1 MKTFKAPRKALSG
14 LSAETVASL
23 VTAAADFALILDRRG
38 VIRDIAIASEDLAGE
53 IGDQWLGRPLLEI
66 VTVDS
71 RSKVTRLL
79 EAAVDSAQPGA
90 GRQINHP
97 LSGGRTLPVQYHV
110 QPLDEEGRMLALGRD
125 LRALAEMQQQ
135 LVAVEQSL
143 ERDYSRLR
151 SAETRYRLLLQSTTE
166 AFVVVD
172 IMTQKITE
180 MNAAAADVF
189 RLDAGKAVGR
199 LLPDLWD
206 ESTGRAVNE
215 WLLGLQTTGR
225 ARELR
230 LKLSAGKSSARRDC
244 RLYGALFRQE
254 SASSALIR
262 IQFAESARTT
272 ASSSEVFKEN
282 DVKDLFGQL
291 PDALVVLNSSGE
303 ISFVNR
309 SFLELAEL
317 GSEEQAR
324 GESLDRW
331 LGRPGV
337 DLGVLLAN
345 LRQHGVVRSFATT
358 LRGELGASTEIEISA
373 AQLGEGAKAHLGVS
387 IRNVERRRV
396 GDTRAGRQLP
406 RSVEQ
411 LTELVGRVSLKEL
424 VRETTD
430 VIERLCIEAAL
441 ELTQD
446 NRASAAEMLGLS
458 RQSLYV
464 KLRRYGLGELDA
476 S

>member
-1 MKTFKAPRKALSG
+1 VKSFKAPRKALTG
-14 LSAETVASL
+14 LSAETVAG
-23 VTAAADFALILDRRG
+23 VVAAAADIALVLDRRG
-38 VIRDIAIASEDLAGE
+38 IVRDLAISSEDLAAEVGE
-53 IGDQWLGRPLLEI
+53 EWMGRPLLDL
-66 VTVDS
+66 VTQDS
-71 RSKVTRLL
+71 RSKVDRLL
-79 EAAVDSAQPGA
+79 EAATDSTKFGA

-97 LSGGRTLPVQYHV
+97 LSGGRTLPVQYHIH
-110 QPLDEEGRMLALGRD
+110 PLGEEGRMLALGRD
-125 LRALAEMQQQ
+125 LRSLAEMQQQ

-166 AFVVVD
+166 PFVVVD
-172 IMTQKITE
+172 MTSQRITE
-180 MNAAAADVF
+180 INSAAADLF
-189 RLDAGKAVGR
+189 RLDAGKAIGKS
-199 LLPDLWD
+199 LPDLWD
-206 ESTGRAVNE
+206 EGSARAVNE

-230 LKLSAGKSSARRDC
+230 AKLAGSRPAARRDC

-262 IQFAESARTT
+262 IQLADATRGSGPSAE
-272 ASSSEVFKEN
+272 VVKEN
-282 DVKDLFGQL
+282 EVKELFAQL
-291 PDALVVLNSSGE
+291 PDALVVLNAAGD

-309 SFLELAEL
+309 SFLELVEL

-337 DLGVLLAN
+337 DLGVLLSN
-345 LRQHGVVRSFATT
+345 LRQHGVVRAFATT
-358 LRGELGASTEIEISA
+358 LRGELGAATEVEISA
-373 AQLGEGAKAHLGVS
+373 AQLGEGAKTHVGVS

-396 GDTRAGRQLP
+396 GDSRAGRQLP

-464 KLRRYGLGELDA
+464 KLRRYGLGELDGP
-476 S
+476 

>member
-1 MKTFKAPRKALSG
+1 VKSFKAPRKALTG
-14 LSAETVASL
+14 LSAETVAGL
-23 VTAAADFALILDRRG
+23 VTAAADIVLVLDRRG
-38 VIRDIAIASEDLAGE
+38 VVRDLAVGSEDLAAEVGE
-53 IGDQWLGRPLLEI
+53 GWIGRPLLDL
-66 VTVDS
+66 VTLDS
-71 RSKVTRLL
+71 RSKVDRLL
-79 EAAVDSAQPGA
+79 EAATGSAQLGA

-97 LSGGRTLPVQYHV
+97 LSGGRTLPVQYHLH
-110 QPLDEEGRMLALGRD
+110 PLGEEGRMLALGRD
-125 LRALAEMQQQ
+125 LRSLAEMQQQ

-166 AFVVVD
+166 PFVVVD
-172 IMTQKITE
+172 MTSQRITE
-180 MNAAAADVF
+180 INSAAAELF
-189 RLDAGKAVGR
+189 RLDAGKAVGKS
-199 LLPDLWD
+199 LPDLWD
-206 ESTGRAVNE
+206 EGSARVVNE

-230 LKLSAGKSSARRDC
+230 ARLAGSRSAARRDC
-244 RLYGALFRQE
+244 RVYGALFRQE

-262 IQFAESARTT
+262 IQLADATRGPIPSAEA
-272 ASSSEVFKEN
+272 VKEN
-282 DVKDLFGQL
+282 EVKELFAQL
-291 PDALVVLNSSGE
+291 PDALVVLNAAGD

-309 SFLELAEL
+309 SFLELVEL

-324 GESLDRW
+324 GESFDRW

-337 DLGVLLAN
+337 DLGVLLSN
-345 LRQHGVVRSFATT
+345 LRQHGIVRSFATT
-358 LRGELGASTEIEISA
+358 LRGELGAATEVEISA
-373 AQLGEGAKAHLGVS
+373 AQLGEGAKAHIGVS

-396 GDTRAGRQLP
+396 GDNRGGRQLP

-464 KLRRYGLGELDA
+464 KLRRYGLGELDGP
-476 S
+476 